1 VKNFHLNKCSIVTA
15 LLLIGCSSFIAKPY
29 EERVT
34 QVAVV
39 TWLTL
44 DNAEEEC
51 IKAGV
56 KDPGPL
62 GVIFGCAIY
71 NKKSCK
77 ILTSKTTSMEIL
89 GHELRHCFE
98 GKFHQ

>member
-1 VKNFHLNKCSIVTA
+1 MKYCFIA
-15 LLLIGCSSFIAKPY
+15 LLLIGCGNFTVKPY
-29 EERVT
+29 EERIT
-34 QVAVV
+34 ESTIV
-39 TWLTL
+39 TWVTL

-51 IKAGV
+51 IKSGV

-71 NKKSCK
+71 NNKSCR
-77 ILTSKTTSMEIL
+77 IVTGKTTSMEIL

-98 GKFHQ
+98 GKFHE

>member
-1 VKNFHLNKCSIVTA
+1 MKSYVYVA
-15 LLLIGCSSFIAKPY
+15 LLLVGCSTFTAKPY
-29 EERVT
+29 EERIT
-34 QVAVV
+34 ETTIV
-39 TWLTL
+39 TWFTL
-44 DNAEEEC
+44 DDAESEC

-77 ILTSKTTSMEIL
+77 IVTGKTTTMETL